1 MRPSV
6 PPRPPRH
13 PSRMNGPSQRLDGCN
28 GPFMPKPGGRACRKG
43 RAERGWPASAEAE
56 FVQSLVVDAEVVTHL
71 VGDGDGDFA
80 SGGVGVVD
88 HVEDG

>member
-1 MRPSV
+1 
-6 PPRPPRH
+6 
-13 PSRMNGPSQRLDGCN
+13 MNGPSQRLDGCN
-28 GPFMPKPGGRACRKG
+28 GPFMPKAGGHAGGGRAGMPKPGVPKTLR
-43 RAERGWPASAEAE
+43 ASAEAE